1 VLENEIGGINLKIIQ
16 CDKVSKAYKKCFAV
30 NNLSFAIEENSI
42 TGLIGRNGAGKT
54 TLLKLLSG
62 FIKPTNGEVRI
73 FDEKPFNNLKVS
85 ENTIF
90 IDDNMSFPKYLT
102 LLEILKG
109 ANTFY
114 PNFDEAM
121 SIRLMEYFA
130 IDFDKKHGQ
139 LSKGMKST
147 FNMIIGIASHCP
159 LTIMDEPTTGM
170 DAAVRSDFY
179 KIILKDYIENSRTM
193 IISSHHLEELED
205 ILEDILLLKDGAKC
219 VHMPIDDLKEYA
231 IGFSGREEA
240 VRTLLKDR
248 RVIHEESFGK
258 DSIYTVCETINLQA
272 ELKEAKLQGVEAK
285 AISPNDLCIYL
296 TNPRK
301 GGIDYVF
308 SK

>member
-1 VLENEIGGINLKIIQ
+1 MKVIECN
-16 CDKVSKAYKKCFAV
+16 KVSKAYSKCFAV
-30 NNLSFAIEENSI
+30 DNLSFAIEENSI

-62 FIKPTNGEVRI
+62 FLKPTKGEVKV
-73 FDEKPFNNLKVS
+73 FELKPFNNLKVS

-90 IDDNMSFPKYLT
+90 IDENMSFPKYLT
-102 LLEILKG
+102 LLELLKS

-121 SIRLMEYFA
+121 GIKLMEYFGL
-130 IDFDKKHGQ
+130 DFNKKHDQ

-147 FNMIIGIASHCP
+147 FNMILGIASHCP

-179 KIILKDYIENSRTM
+179 KIILKDYIENPRTM

-205 ILEDILLLKDGAKC
+205 ILEDILLLKDGTKC
-219 VHMPIDDLKEYA
+219 LHMPIDELKEYTV
-231 IGFSGREEA
+231 GFTGREEA
-240 VRTLLKDR
+240 VKLLVKGR
-248 RVIHEESFGK
+248 KIIHEESFGK
-258 DSIYTVCETINLQA
+258 DSIFVVCETSNFIEEFKA
-272 ELKEAKLQGVEAK
+272 AKLQGVEAK
-285 AISPNDLCIYL
+285 AISPNELCIYL
-296 TNPRK
+296 TSLRE

>member
-1 VLENEIGGINLKIIQ
+1 MKVIECN
-16 CDKVSKAYKKCFAV
+16 KVSKAYSKCFAV

-62 FIKPTNGEVRI
+62 FLKPTHGEVKV
-73 FDEKPFNNLKVS
+73 FELKPFNNLKVS

-90 IDDNMSFPKYLT
+90 IDENMSFPKYLT
-102 LLEILKG
+102 LLELLKS

-121 SIRLMEYFA
+121 GIKLMEYFGL
-130 IDFDKKHGQ
+130 DFNKKHDQ
-139 LSKGMKST
+139 MSKGMKST
-147 FNMIIGIASHCP
+147 FNMILGISSHCP

-179 KIILKDYIENSRTM
+179 KIILKDYIENPRTM
-193 IISSHHLEELED
+193 MISSHHLEELED
-205 ILEDILLLKDGAKC
+205 ILEDILLLKDGTKC
-219 VHMPIDDLKEYA
+219 LQMPIDELKEYA
-231 IGFSGREEA
+231 IGFTGREEA
-240 VRTLLKDR
+240 VKLLVKGR
-248 RVIHEESFGK
+248 KIIHEESFGK
-258 DSIYTVCETINLQA
+258 DSIFVVCETSNFIEEFKA
-272 ELKEAKLQGVEAK
+272 AKLQGVEAK
-285 AISPNDLCIYL
+285 AISPNELCIYL
-296 TNPRK
+296 TSLRE